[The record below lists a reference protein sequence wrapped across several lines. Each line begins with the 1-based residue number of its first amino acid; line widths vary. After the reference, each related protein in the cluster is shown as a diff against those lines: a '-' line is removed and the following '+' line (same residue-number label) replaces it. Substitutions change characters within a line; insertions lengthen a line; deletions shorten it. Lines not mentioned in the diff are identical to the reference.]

1 MQHKPIIYLSFA
13 IVVIINILGL
23 IGIVKFDKFSFLLTL
38 ILAVPFISTYL
49 DSLNIFGNNFNFK
62 KSIDKIENLTNK
74 ATVALQESNEN
85 KKNNNIEKY
94 PLAFSILQSKELLSS
109 DSTLALASL
118 RIEIEKSLKALSDKL
133 NLENYQAAPL
143 NIIIKKLNKI
153 GVLNNYHVNA
163 LREILKV
170 CNKAI
175 HGGNITD
182 DEART
187 ILDLAEKL
195 SKSFSIGYIPNFNIN
210 KDYKEQ
216 GLICEWEHCIEFQP
230 IKSKPD
236 ELSCKIFGHDCPGGK
251 ETCKKCDKTLNDI
264 LNPSND

>member
-1 MQHKPIIYLSFA
+1 MD
-13 IVVIINILGL
+13 
-23 IGIVKFDKFSFLLTL
+23 IVKFDKFSFLLTL

-74 ATVALQESNEN
+74 ATVVLQESNEN
-85 KKNNNIEKY
+85 KQNNIKKY
-94 PLAFSILQSKELLSS
+94 PSAFSILQSKELLSM

-118 RIEIEKSLKALSDKL
+118 RIEIEKSLKTVCDKL
-133 NLENYQAAPL
+133 NLKNYQNTPL
-143 NIIIKKLNKI
+143 NIIIQQLNKI
-153 GVLNNYHVNA
+153 GVLNNYHVDA

-170 CNKAI
+170 SNKAI

-182 DEART
+182 DEAGK
-187 ILDLAEKL
+187 IVDLAEKL
-195 SKSFSIGYIPNFNIN
+195 SMSFAIGYVPNFNIN

-230 IKSKPD
+230 LKPKPD

-251 ETCKKCDKTLNDI
+251 ETCQKCDKTLNNV
-264 LNPSND
+264 LNPSGN